1 MLLAMRRRHLL
12 LSLTAASGA
21 WPLPAAPLSR
31 RHLVFPADHG
41 AHPEQQIEWWYVTG
55 QLSGKPAADRTPFA
69 PGAEPDYGFQVTF
82 FRSRT
87 AVDPRHPSRFAA
99 SQLLFAHAALTD
111 LRGSRLLHDQRISRT
126 GFGLAEFDRSDTRL
140 ALKDWTL
147 TRSAGAGAAGSRYL
161 AQVRCPGP
169 GFAFNLQFETT
180 QAVLLQGDDGWSR
193 KGPQPEQAS
202 HYYSQPQLAASGTVT
217 LGDRAQSVSGRAWL
231 DHEWSDSLLDAQA
244 VGWDWIGMNLHDGSA
259 LTAFRLRR
267 TDGSALYAGGS
278 LRRPGGRPRIYAAS
292 EVRFKPMR
300 EWTSPHSAARYPVRW
315 QVDTPDGRFEV
326 ATLLDDQELD
336 SRTSTG
342 AIYWEGLS
350 ELLDATGRRIG
361 LGYLEMT
368 GYASALRL

>member
-1 MLLAMRRRHLL
+1 MLPAMRRRHLL
-12 LSLTAASGA
+12 LSLTAASSAG
-21 WPLPAAPLSR
+21 PLWAVSLSKR
-31 RHLVFPADHG
+31 NLVFPADHG

-55 QLSGKPAADRTPFA
+55 HLTGQSAADRTPHDQA
-69 PGAEPDYGFQVTF
+69 VQPNYGFQVTF

-111 LRGSRLLHDQRISRT
+111 LRSKRLLHDQRISRT
-126 GFGLAEFDRSDTRL
+126 GFGLAEFDASDTRL
-140 ALKDWTL
+140 TLKDWAL
-147 TRSAGAGAAGSRYL
+147 TRRAGAGPAGSRYS

-193 KGPQPEQAS
+193 KGPQPAQAS
-202 HYYSQPQLAASGTVT
+202 QYYSQPQLTASGTVT
-217 LGDRAQSVSGRAWL
+217 LGDRAQTVSGRAWL
-231 DHEWSDSLLDAQA
+231 DHEWSDALLDAQA

-267 TDGSALYAGGS
+267 ADGSALYAGGS
-278 LRRPGGRPRIYAAS
+278 LRRPGGLPRAYAAS
-292 EVRFKPMR
+292 EVQFKPLR
-300 EWTSPHSAARYPVRW
+300 VWTSPHSAARYPVRW

-326 ATLLDDQELD
+326 AALLDDQELD
-336 SRTSTG
+336 SRSSTG

-350 ELLDATGRRIG
+350 ELLDASGQRIG